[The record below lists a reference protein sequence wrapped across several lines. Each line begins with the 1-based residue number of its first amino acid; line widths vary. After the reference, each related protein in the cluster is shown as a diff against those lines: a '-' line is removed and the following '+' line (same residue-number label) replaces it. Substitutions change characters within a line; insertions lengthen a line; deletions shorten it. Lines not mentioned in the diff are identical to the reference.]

1 MNDNI
6 NILWKRVNPIELT
19 KRQNKIIELVKKYQP
34 ITSEHIAEKLNMTRA
49 ALRPDLTIL
58 TMAGFLEAR
67 PKVGYLYSGKPLN
80 NMISDFIKNL
90 KVENIKSTPVV
101 VSEET
106 TIYDAV
112 VTLFLEDVGTIYV
125 HNSGLLTG
133 VVSRKDF
140 LKVALGK
147 TDIHKVPVGII
158 MTRMPNIAYVRDEG
172 NAYDAAAKIIQHEV
186 DSVPVVEPASTESG
200 KKGYKITGKVS
211 KTNITKLFYD
221 LCNDKLGGL

>member
-1 MNDNI
+1 
-6 NILWKRVNPIELT
+6 VNPIELT
-19 KRQNKIIELVKKYQP
+19 KRQNQIIELVKKYQP

-90 KVENIKSTPVV
+90 KVENIKTVPVV

-125 HNSGLLTG
+125 HSDGLLTG

-147 TDIHKVPVGII
+147 TDIYKVPVGVI
-158 MTRMPNIAYVRDEG
+158 MTRMPNIAYVRDEDS
-172 NAYDAAAKIIQHEV
+172 AYDAASKIIQHEV
-186 DSVPVVEPASTESG
+186 DSVPVVEPVTTESG
-200 KKGYKITGKVS
+200 KKGFKITGKVS
-211 KTNITKLFYD
+211 KTNITRLFYD

>member
-1 MNDNI
+1 M
-6 NILWKRVNPIELT
+6 NPIELT
-19 KRQNKIIELVKKYQP
+19 KRQNQIIELVKKYQP

-90 KVENIKSTPVV
+90 KVENIKTVPVV

-125 HNSGLLTG
+125 HSDGLLTG

-147 TDIHKVPVGII
+147 TDIYKVPVGVI
-158 MTRMPNIAYVRDEG
+158 MTRMPNIAYVRDEDS
-172 NAYDAAAKIIQHEV
+172 AYDAASKIIQHEV
-186 DSVPVVEPASTESG
+186 DSVPVVEPVTTESG
-200 KKGYKITGKVS
+200 KKGFKITGKVS
-211 KTNITKLFYD
+211 KTNITRLFYD

>member
-1 MNDNI
+1 
-6 NILWKRVNPIELT
+6 VNPIELT
-19 KRQNKIIELVKKYQP
+19 KRQNQIIELVKKYQP

-67 PKVGYLYSGKPLN
+67 PKVGYLYSGKPVN

-90 KVENIKSTPVV
+90 KVENIKTAPVV

-125 HNSGLLTG
+125 HNDGLLTG

-147 TDIHKVPVGII
+147 TDIYKVPVGVI
-158 MTRMPNIAYVRDEG
+158 MTRMPNIAYVRDEDS
-172 NAYDAAAKIIQHEV
+172 AYDAAAKIIQHEV
-186 DSVPVVEPASTESG
+186 DSVPVVEPVTTESG
-200 KKGYKITGKVS
+200 KKGFKITGKVS
-211 KTNITKLFYD
+211 KTNITRLFYD
-221 LCNDKLGGL
+221 LCDDKLGGL

>member
-58 TMAGFLEAR
+58 TMAVFLEAS
-67 PKVGYLYSGKPLN
+67 PKVWYLYSGKPLK

-158 MTRMPNIAYVRDEG
+158 MTRMPNIAYVRDED

>member
-158 MTRMPNIAYVRDEG
+158 MTRMPNIAYVRDED

>member
-1 MNDNI
+1 
-6 NILWKRVNPIELT
+6 VNPIELT

-158 MTRMPNIAYVRDEG
+158 MTRMPNIAYVRDED